1 MMRLRDLILSPAPPP
16 GPRRPKPRPD
26 APRSARTASQGPR
39 VHPVSLRGRDVAP
52 RERVLRGWTALLP
65 DILLALLFF
74 AISFGVS
81 IQQVEKTGF
90 HPDETRWMNRAYYA
104 REIGNPFGSAWQ
116 EYVTTIGQP
125 PLGSIVMGIGLAVQ
139 GRDLDATGVW
149 DFAYGR
155 DWNERMGAVPSDA
168 DRFAARHTNVV
179 IGALVV
185 AAVYVLGRLTTNRV
199 GGIVA
204 ASFLAWHPLH
214 IVLATQALSDQT
226 LSLLLVLIFI
236 AGYAF
241 AKKPSWTRAVLLG
254 ILLGLGGS
262 VKLTPLLLA
271 PPLAAFGV
279 LRWLVHRDAASRRY
293 AWMMLAQPV
302 IAFATFVLSYPY
314 LWPSPFARTWR
325 LFAFRAEEMD
335 AQSTAWPETSVAGP
349 LDSLARFGNKLTYTH
364 STSQRLLAHV
374 YDWLGIDRVPV
385 GLDFIPAVA
394 GIVLLVWFVARKG
407 FWTPIAMV
415 ALLMGTEAAA
425 LVVGMKTDFYR
436 YHLPIVLIM
445 AGCIGVS
452 SGSLWSGVM
461 RVLRGRRQ
469 RVAVHAGARR
479 PGRRPSPSPAGRI
492 AAPFPQPAPGESSR

>member
-1 MMRLRDLILSPAPPP
+1 MMRLRDILLSPQPPP
-16 GPRRPKPRPD
+16 GPRRPKRRPD
-26 APRSARTASQGPR
+26 GPHSARTASQAPR
-39 VHPVSLRGRDVAP
+39 VQPVALRGRDVSP
-52 RERVLRGWTALLP
+52 RDRVLSGWTGLVP
-65 DILLALLFF
+65 DVLLALLFF
-74 AISFGVS
+74 AISFAVS
-81 IQQVEKTGF
+81 VQQVEKTPF

-104 REIGNPFGSAWQ
+104 REIGNPFGPAWQ
-116 EYVTTIGQP
+116 DYVTTIGQP

-139 GRDLDATGVW
+139 GHDLDATGVW

-155 DWNERMGAVPSDA
+155 DWNSRMGAMPSDD

-179 IGALVV
+179 VGALVV
-185 AAVYVLGRLTTNRV
+185 AAVYVLGRMTTNRF
-199 GGIVA
+199 GGIVE

-236 AGYAF
+236 TGYAF
-241 AKKPSWTRAVLLG
+241 AQKPSWTRAILLG

-271 PPLAAFGV
+271 VPLAGFGV

-293 AWMMLAQPV
+293 AWMLLAQPV
-302 IAFATFVLSYPY
+302 IAFATFVLSYPF
-314 LWPSPFARTWR
+314 LWPDPFTRTWR

-335 AQSTAWPETSVAGP
+335 AQSAAWPETAVTSP
-349 LDSLARFGNKLTYTH
+349 LDSLARFGDKLTNTH
-364 STSQRLLAHV
+364 STSQRVLAQI
-374 YDWLGIDRVPV
+374 YDWLNIDRVPV
-385 GLDFIPAVA
+385 GLDFIPATA

-415 ALLMGTEAAA
+415 ALLMGAEAGA

-445 AGCIGVS
+445 AGCIGIS
-452 SGSLWSGVM
+452 SGTLWSGIM
-461 RVLRGRRQ
+461 QILRGRRQ
-469 RVAVHAGARR
+469 RVGAPAGARR
-479 PGRRPSPSPAGRI
+479 AHARPVPAVTRSTPSTLPH
-492 AAPFPQPAPGESSR
+492 PAPGEVSR